1 MADRYWVANGASANW
16 NTAANWNTVAD
27 GSGSNGVPAATD
39 NVFFGHTTTLGANL
53 GNAACVMNTSPTI
66 VQFTSYEGYNDIVF
80 EGGMTFTNLINS
92 ITFGG
97 RNPNEL
103 GFRVGMSIVVAG
115 TTSNNGTHVINTI
128 STTSIIVA
136 TALTAE
142 TATGTATYNA
152 DLDLSGNTL
161 TFTGSGILMTL
172 DSVIKNTSG
181 STANITINGGA
192 YVGGSGN
199 RYFLAGD
206 NQNFEN
212 RDKIIMQ
219 FNTSLSPMY
228 FDDGVYPLV
237 QLASGVSATTSYVAP
252 TSNVHGASKF
262 YQISFDNTWLAPTGT
277 VRGNL
282 KKKFQVDNTD
292 TVAIRSTLFD
302 TGYSTWTFDTTTT
315 MVIPTDGELTYG
327 TGNIFN
333 VRWYNLIIKNSG
345 NANRLATIGYR
356 RNLDVNSLTVEVG
369 ATLRGYATQ
378 SIDGAAGGTC
388 TISSTTRPN
397 IKGAWNFKQVADG
410 VYSSILDEAYSITPS
425 HGTAGQIQF
434 SFGGGAFFSHSKMKI
449 LLDDYQNWEGT
460 TEPVLSVCDGA
471 YMKSSFF
478 AFCQNFDPSTG
489 STVNSS
495 IWESNTTPSVLYYTD
510 SAGTH
515 HNLLAGGG
523 GGGSMSSFTVAG
535 DGGASQTI
543 TDGNT
548 LTIAGGTALTS
559 TASATDTITLAL
571 DNTAVSA
578 GTYGSATEVGQFTV
592 DAQGRITGASNVAI
606 SGGGGGATAFT
617 GLTDTPANYTSSA
630 GKVVSVNS
638 GATGLEFTTPV
649 NTAFTV
655 RDEGTPITG
664 IGVAGGSINFV
675 GAGVVATSPSAGDV
689 VVSIAGGG
697 GGGGYPL
704 FKHDQLPTTHGFT
717 PFRLLQNGDTIE
729 IGVSSGGTDNK
740 DVSVFTPR
748 NDEEAGGTVIDIVAL
763 GDWNT
768 NTGREYVFYGQ
779 DPRMGYTDYVGGF
792 GNTSSGF
799 PLPVFFCD
807 SMRDIVAPPAPSMLF
822 PKLRIGT
829 TERDNRL
836 NKVRVLDAGK
846 HEVIVFDPNT
856 GEPAEEPTT
865 VRVLLVVDAELVV
878 FRGTASSNY
887 SLRM

>member
-16 NTAANWNTVAD
+16 NTAANWNTVAN

-39 NVFFGHTTTLGANL
+39 NVFFGHATTLGANL

-80 EGGMTFTNLINS
+80 EGGMTFTNILNS

-97 RNPNEL
+97 VDPAEI

-128 STTSIIVA
+128 TATSIIVA

-161 TFTGSGILMTL
+161 TFTGSGILMTV

-315 MVIPTDGELTYG
+315 MVIPTDGDLTYG
-327 TGNIFN
+327 TGGIFN

-345 NANRLATIGYR
+345 NQVRLATIGYR

-378 SIDGAAGGTC
+378 SIDGAAGGTS

-410 VYSSILDEAYSITPS
+410 VYSSILDEAYTITPS
-425 HGTAGQIQF
+425 HGTAGKMQF
-434 SFGGGAFFSHSKMKI
+434 SFGGGAFFSHSKLQVI
-449 LLDDYQNWEGT
+449 IDDLTDWEAT
-460 TEPVLSVCDGA
+460 TSPVLSVCDGA

-495 IWESNTTPSVLYYTD
+495 IWESNGSPSVLYYTD

-606 SGGGGGATAFT
+606 SGGGGATAFT
-617 GLTDTPANYTSSA
+617 GLTDTPANYTASA
-630 GKVVSVNS
+630 GKAVSVNS
-638 GATGLEFTTPV
+638 GATGLEFTDPPILGITI
-649 NTAFTV
+649 
-655 RDEGTPITG
+655 RDEGTAITS
-664 IGVAGGSINFV
+664 IAHPAGSIDFV
-675 GAGVVATSPSAGDV
+675 GAGVVATSPSAGTV
-689 VVSIAGGG
+689 EVNIAGGGG

-704 FKHDQLPTTHGFT
+704 FKHDELPVAHGFS
-717 PFRLLQNGDTIE
+717 PFRLLTNGDTIE
-729 IGVSSGGTDNK
+729 IGVSTGATDNK
-740 DVSVFTPR
+740 DVSVFTPT
-748 NDEEAGGTVIDIVAL
+748 DDDSSSCVITATHIGAVA
-763 GDWNT
+763 T
-768 NTGREYVFYGQ
+768 NTGREYIFYGQ
-779 DPRMGYTDYVGGF
+779 GRRGSTTKYVADA
-792 GNTSSGF
+792 SSGA
-799 PLPVFFCD
+799 PLFVFIN
-807 SMRDIVAPPAPSMLF
+807 SMRERADPFPPVNNMLV
-822 PKLRIGT
+822 IINSDGG
-829 TERDNRL
+829 L
-836 NKVRVLDAGK
+836 NNVRAVDAGE
-846 HEVIVFDPNT
+846 HTFSFEDESF
-856 GEPAEEPTT
+856 T
-865 VRVLLVVDAELVV
+865 VRALLITGFNYCSELP
-878 FRGTASSNY
+878 RRMYCNY
-887 SLRM
+887 NLDRS